1 MVQTTSDCIE
11 LQLKKHQQKKSN
23 TYAQSMTNKPLTPIR
38 DKKPYRDN
46 KPCNTYKKI

>member
-11 LQLKKHQQKKSN
+11 LQLKKHQQKKLN
-23 TYAQSMTNKPLTPIR
+23 PCPQTTTNKPLIPIR

-46 KPCNTYKKI
+46 KPCNTHGII